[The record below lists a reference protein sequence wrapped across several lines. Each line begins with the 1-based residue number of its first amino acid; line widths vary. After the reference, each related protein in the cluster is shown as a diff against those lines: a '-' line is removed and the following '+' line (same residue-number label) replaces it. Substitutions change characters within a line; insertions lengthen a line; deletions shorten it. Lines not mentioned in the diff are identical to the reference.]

1 MFLLCCVVL
10 LCADTFEL
18 IPVAVLN
25 VRQTTSTSFQNIH
38 GPYTCDPQYRALYA
52 DKGFTEG
59 EQTMFGYMSEMDAA
73 VGEIMKAFK
82 ASGKYSNSYIFYSS
96 DK

>member
-1 MFLLCCVVL
+1 MWRYTRL
-10 LCADTFEL
+10 
-18 IPVAVLN
+18 VANTGALDPP
-25 VRQTTSTSFQNIH
+25 STISTRFQNIH
-38 GPYTCDPQYRALYA
+38 SPYTCDPQYRALYA
-52 DKGFTEG
+52 GKGFTEG

-82 ASGKYSNSYIFYSS
+82 ASGKYANSYIFYSS

>member
-1 MFLLCCVVL
+1 MCRY
-10 LCADTFEL
+10 TRR
-18 IPVAVLN
+18 VANTGALDPP
-25 VRQTTSTSFQNIH
+25 STISIRFQNIH
-38 GPYTCDPQYRALYA
+38 SPYTCDPQYRALYA
-52 DKGFTEG
+52 GKGFTEG

-82 ASGKYSNSYIFYSS
+82 ASGKYANSYIFYSS